1 MPLNQIIGASLHDLV
16 VPRNGQSLEAMLRE
30 CGQEACRGE
39 FLLKTGSGKG
49 VPILLSVRPL
59 TLDQQNAFCAVATD
73 LTDQIRVQ
81 EELKQSQET
90 ALRQKR
96 EIDAYYD
103 ASPVGL
109 YALDTDLRYLRIN
122 ERLAQW
128 NGVPPSEHIGR
139 NVREILPARL
149 ADEIE
154 PIIRQVIETGEP
166 VRNVEFSGET
176 PDLPGIMRTFLNT
189 YSPLKDA
196 AGQIMGITGVV
207 QEITEQRKLEDQLRQ
222 AQKMEALGTLA
233 GGIAHDFNNILAAI
247 LGFAEMSLDDVE
259 QGTLLEKNLRHILN
273 SSFRARDLIKQMLAF
288 SAARPSMT
296 IKPISLISLVRE
308 TAQLLR
314 ASIPTTIEI
323 DVNMTATS
331 DTVRANET
339 GLQQIIM
346 NLCTNAADAMR
357 VNGGKLNI
365 TLADAIIESDPEL
378 PPGPY
383 LQLAVQDTGTGMDEV
398 TMKRI
403 FEPFFTTKELGRGTG
418 MGLAVVYGIVKSFKG
433 SITFESKAGEG
444 TTFRV
449 LFPKMAKDQASDAM
463 HSTEVPRGKEHV
475 LFVDDEEILVEL
487 GESMLERLGYT
498 VTAVTK
504 STEALKLFSEDPGRF
519 DLVITDQT
527 MSELTGM
534 RLAEELLK
542 VRPDIPIILSTGHS
556 ENVDQETVKAAGI
569 REFLMKPLN
578 KQELAKTVRKVLDT
592 KSEA

>member
-1 MPLNQIIGASLHDLV
+1 
-16 VPRNGQSLEAMLRE
+16 
-30 CGQEACRGE
+30 
-39 FLLKTGSGKG
+39 
-49 VPILLSVRPL
+49 
-59 TLDQQNAFCAVATD
+59 
-73 LTDQIRVQ
+73 
-81 EELKQSQET
+81 
-90 ALRQKR
+90 
-96 EIDAYYD
+96 
-103 ASPVGL
+103 L
-109 YALDTDLRYLRIN
+109 YALDTGLRYLRIN

-128 NGVPPSEHIGR
+128 NGIPPSEHIGR
-139 NVREILPARL
+139 HVQEVLPAKL

-154 PIIRQVIETGEP
+154 PIIRRVIETGKQ
-166 VRNVEFSGET
+166 VRNAEFRGET
-176 PDLPGIMRTFLNT
+176 PDLPGIMRIFLGTF
-189 YSPLKDA
+189 SPLKDA
-196 AGQIMGITGVV
+196 VGQIVGITGVV

-288 SAARPSMT
+288 SRKT
-296 IKPISLISLVRE
+296 EYEVKPIPLIPLIRE
-308 TAQLLR
+308 TAKLLR

-323 DVNMTATS
+323 DVNITAAS

-339 GLQQIIM
+339 GIQQIIM
-346 NLCTNAADAMR
+346 NLGTNAAYAMR
-357 VNGGKLNI
+357 ENGGKLSI
-365 TLADAIIESDPEL
+365 TLADVSVESDLDL
-378 PPGPY
+378 PLGPY
-383 LQLAVQDTGTGMDEV
+383 IQLAVQDTGTGMDEV

-418 MGLAVVYGIVKSFKG
+418 MGLAIVYGIVKSFKG
-433 SITFESKAGEG
+433 SITVESKAGEG

-449 LFPKMAKDQASDAM
+449 LFPKVVKDQASDAL
-463 HSTEVPRGKEHV
+463 HSTEIPRGKEHV
-475 LFVDDEEILVEL
+475 LLVDDEEILVEL

-527 MSELTGM
+527 MSGLTGLH
-534 RLAEELLK
+534 LAEELLK

-556 ENVDQETVKAAGI
+556 ESVDQETVKAAGI
-569 REFLMKPLN
+569 KELLMKPLN
-578 KQELAKTVRKVLDT
+578 RQELAKAVRKVLDT
-592 KSEA
+592 KSE